1 MLTILGRPLW
11 YDPPKL
17 ISFGLDDD
25 DTSQQIFDIYSISHI
40 QGGILLY
47 FFLYKVL
54 NIRLKTALLY
64 LIIIVFIFEIIENM
78 EFVIKKF
85 RKTYRRYKGD
95 SIVNIIGDILCG
107 LLGFLFAYNYPIISV
122 IFFIIAHII
131 LYPFEAGFF
140 NIMLTLFH

>member
-1 MLTILGRPLW
+1 MSTILGRPLW

-17 ISFGLDDD
+17 ISFKLDGD
-25 DTSQQIFDIYSISHI
+25 DTSQQIFDIYSFSHI
-40 QGGILLY
+40 QGGILIY
-47 FFLYKVL
+47 FLLCKFFNMLL
-54 NIRLKTALLY
+54 ITAFIY
-64 LIIIVFIFEIIENM
+64 LIIIVFIFEIIENT

-95 SIVNIIGDILCG
+95 SIANIIGDIFCNI
-107 LLGFLFAYNYPIISV
+107 LGFLFAYNYPIISV

-140 NIMLTLFH
+140 NTMSNLFH